1 MSKAQSQNLFKLF
14 DLAYHMNEFIFSL
27 IKARIRNEVI
37 CTLILIL
44 ICVRNSNNGFVYAV
58 VYLKLIVYTI
68 ANAICDIVFLFLS

>member
-1 MSKAQSQNLFKLF
+1 
-14 DLAYHMNEFIFSL
+14 MNEFIFSL
-27 IKARIRNEVI
+27 IEARIRNEVI

-68 ANAICDIVFLFLS
+68 ANAICDIVFFVFIINMEVHVRSSSVITNGA